1 LGRDGTEEEKKRKK
15 SRALSRAAIF
25 EGYLLDDG
33 LNGLIHRHRI
43 LEPVEDIIGRV
54 LQTGV
59 GLVQLAGRLR
69 GELTQLVA
77 VRHVRESSKNK
88 I

>member
-1 LGRDGTEEEKKRKK
+1 MEQRKEKMGK

-33 LNGLIHRHRI
+33 LNGLIHRYRI
-43 LEPVEDIIGRV
+43 LEAVQDIVGRV
-54 LQTGV
+54 LETGIR
-59 GLVQLAGRLR
+59 LVQLASRLR
-69 GELTQLVA
+69 GQLTQLVA
-77 VRHVRESSKNK
+77 IRHVRESSKNK